1 MKIRKDDNVLITA
14 GKDRG
19 RTGKVHRVMPETSQV
34 IVSGVNM
41 IKRHQKARGVARQA
55 GIIER
60 EAPLDIS
67 NIALVCGKCN
77 RPTRVGYRS
86 LPDGAKERFCK
97 ACGEII
103 GS

>member
-1 MKIRKDDNVLITA
+1 MKIRKDDNVLVIA

-19 RTGKVHRVMPETSQV
+19 RTGKVHRVIPQTGQV

-41 IKRHQKARGVARQA
+41 IKRHQKPRGVARQA

-60 EAPLDIS
+60 EAPLNIS
-67 NIALVCGKCN
+67 NVALVCSKCN
-77 RPTRVGYRS
+77 HPTRVGYRE
-86 LPDGAKERFCK
+86 LPDGTKARFCK
-97 ACGEII
+97 ACGELI

>member
-1 MKIRKDDNVLITA
+1 VKIRKDDNVLITT

-19 RTGKVHRVMPETSQV
+19 RTGKVHRVIPDSGQV
-34 IVSGVNM
+34 IVSGINM

-67 NIALVCGKCN
+67 NVALLCAKCG
-77 RPTRVGYRS
+77 RPTRVGYRT
-86 LPDGAKERFCK
+86 LPDGGKERFCK
-97 ACGEII
+97 ACGEIV